1 MGERVTDEW
10 RIPVGISSCLTGE
23 QVRYNGGHKRSRYCL
38 EVLAERFALEPF
50 CPELEAGLGVPLAVP
65 IRLLNHYLKRHGSD
79 YIRAQT
85 YLDPHPYELGLR
97 NTI

>member
-1 MGERVTDEW
+1 
-10 RIPVGISSCLTGE
+10 
-23 QVRYNGGHKRSRYCL
+23 
-38 EVLAERFALEPF
+38 
-50 CPELEAGLGVPLAVP
+50 VPLAVP

>member
-1 MGERVTDEW
+1 G
-10 RIPVGISSCLTGE
+10 
-23 QVRYNGGHKRSRYCL
+23 QVNL
-38 EVLAERFALEPF
+38 V
-50 CPELEAGLGVPLAVP
+50 VPL
-65 IRLLNHYLKRHGSD
+65 RLLTHYVKRHGSD